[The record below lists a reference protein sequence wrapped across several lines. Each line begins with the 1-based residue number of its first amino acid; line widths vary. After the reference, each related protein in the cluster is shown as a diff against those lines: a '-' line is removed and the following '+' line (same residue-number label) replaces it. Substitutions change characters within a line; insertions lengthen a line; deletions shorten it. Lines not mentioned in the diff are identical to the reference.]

1 MPPPLPGALRV
12 APVTWCDAWIGTRT
26 VVRARVV
33 WPSDEAYREP
43 GGGGMPFGCVGEAA
57 MFLSP
62 VRPCARALVRS
73 CARALVYLYGQ
84 PVDMRESFDGLYA
97 MARSTRARGV
107 VVLRR
112 R

>member
-1 MPPPLPGALRV
+1 M